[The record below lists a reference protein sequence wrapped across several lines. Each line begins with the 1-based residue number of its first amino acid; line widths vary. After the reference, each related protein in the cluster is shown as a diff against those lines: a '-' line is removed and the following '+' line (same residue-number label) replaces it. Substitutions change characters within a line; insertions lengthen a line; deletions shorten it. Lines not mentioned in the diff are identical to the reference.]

1 VGYAVD
7 NRIDVILNKEHLER
21 LMDNRGFSGH
31 GKFKDLWEKL
41 IKRYDIGLAYGSFM
55 NLLNNEVTW
64 RLLYAYAICDF
75 FDVKISEVFKIT
87 EVTEE
92 MKSMRHRKPKRRDA

>member
-1 VGYAVD
+1 
-7 NRIDVILNKEHLER
+7 
-21 LMDNRGFSGH
+21 
-31 GKFKDLWEKL
+31 
-41 IKRYDIGLAYGSFM
+41 M

-75 FDVKISEVFKIT
+75 FDVKISEVFRIT

-92 MKSMRHRKPKRRDA
+92 MKSMRHRKQKRRDA